1 MSSNLQAE
9 ESEKPNGHAS
19 NLDFL
24 NSNLRVPQNS
34 SPGRMG
40 RKILSQ
46 PALSEYARNSLLSAE
61 NGNTAVMVRSRS
73 APELKKLELELFT
86 ETPFLAFP
94 GIGSRV
100 NSFYQNLEHHSQ
112 AMLSRKS
119 SHTTDHDAKLTVA
132 FEDGATKALLWCV
145 FQGLIQALNYGYNI
159 SILNV
164 PKDRIESD
172 LNIND
177 TKLSSLNSCF
187 CIGSIAGA
195 FFGGWFSDRF
205 GRKNFLLFNDLLW
218 MAAGG
223 VLFRADSYLLMVI
236 GRSIAGF
243 AGGGATVV
251 VPSYLG
257 EISPTRVRGTI
268 GSLNQLCICF
278 GIVVCE
284 FIAKKGWLYEN
295 WNLLLACAA
304 IPAAFQLLTF
314 WSFPETPPY
323 LISKD
328 RVDEGA
334 EVLKRLRE
342 REDVQWEVDLIKQSM
357 SGAKVSVSHNDAN
370 QALLVFDQVKPTR
383 DSLCTRLRTNV
394 GLRKGFMIS
403 CVLMVSQQLSGINSV
418 FFYSSSVFNKADVD
432 PWLGSVLVAVANF
445 LAVFLAIPLVDSL
458 GRRFCLQLSCVIMS
472 IASILAVVCLYFG
485 QHESSMLWQY
495 LTIVAL
501 VLFAVGFEIGL
512 GPIPWLIVAE
522 MIPTKDLSAI
532 MGFASAVNGT
542 SNFCVAQFFTT
553 VQHLLDFAVY
563 VPFLIVLILT
573 FFFVTAVVPETRG
586 LRVEE
591 VQRILSRGRDSTSTQ
606 AP

>member
-1 MSSNLQAE
+1 MQAE
-9 ESEKPNGHAS
+9 ESNDPNGHAP
-19 NLDFL
+19 NLKFL

-46 PALSEYARNSLLSAE
+46 PAISEYARNSLLAE
-61 NGNTAVMVRSRS
+61 NENTAVMVRSRS
-73 APELKKLELELFT
+73 APELKKLELELFA
-86 ETPFLAFP
+86 ETPFLALP

-112 AMLSRKS
+112 ALLSRKS
-119 SHTTDHDAKLTVA
+119 SNTTDHDARVTR
-132 FEDGATKALLWCV
+132 ALLWCV

-177 TKLSSLNSCF
+177 TQLSSLNSCF

-205 GRKNFLLFNDLLW
+205 GRKNFLLFNDVLW

-236 GRSIAGF
+236 GRTIAGF

-323 LISKD
+323 LISKG
-328 RVDEGA
+328 RIDEGR

-342 REDVQWEVDLIKQSM
+342 HDEVEWEVNLINQSM
-357 SGAKVSVSHNDAN
+357 QGAKVSVSNNDAN
-370 QALLVFDQVKPTR
+370 QALLVFDEVKPTR
-383 DSLCTRLRTNV
+383 DSLCTRLRTNI

-403 CVLMVSQQLSGINSV
+403 CLLMVSQQLSGINSV
-418 FFYSSSVFNKADVD
+418 FFYSSSVFSKADVD

-445 LAVFLAIPLVDSL
+445 LAVFLAIPLIDSL
-458 GRRFCLQLSCVIMS
+458 GRRFCLQLSCVVMS

-495 LTIVAL
+495 LTIVSL

-542 SNFCVAQFFTT
+542 ANFCVAQFFTS
-553 VQHLLDFAVY
+553 VQKLLDYAVY

-573 FFFVTAVVPETRG
+573 FFFVTAAVPETRG